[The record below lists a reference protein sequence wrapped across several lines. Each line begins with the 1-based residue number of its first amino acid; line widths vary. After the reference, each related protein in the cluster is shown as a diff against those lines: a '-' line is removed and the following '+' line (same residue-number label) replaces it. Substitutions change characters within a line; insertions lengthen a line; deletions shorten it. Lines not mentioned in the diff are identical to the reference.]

1 MRHDDTNTM
10 TKETT
15 LCATLGIDRKELRT
29 ARQNGIYEYGEDYAK
44 VGSSICWTDAG
55 KRKLAGVADVEV
67 TDLEPEDGEERTAV
81 VLRAKIFNHRLIR
94 CDVEGIEE
102 PQIVNV
108 GDNRLYRPGDE
119 ILVERRG
126 NGWRGTRKP
135 KSQMRS

>member
-1 MRHDDTNTM
+1 M

-29 ARQNGIYEYGEDYAK
+29 ARQDGTYTEGEDFAK

-55 KRKLAGVADVEV
+55 KRKLAMIADVDV
-67 TDLEPEDGEERTAV
+67 ADLEPEDGEERNAV
-81 VLRAKIFNHRLIR
+81 VLKRRVFNPRLVK
-94 CDVEGIEE
+94 CDVEGIEKE
-102 PQIVNV
+102 QVVNV
-108 GDNRLYRPGDE
+108 GENRLYRPGDQ
-119 ILVERRG
+119 ILVERKG

>member
-1 MRHDDTNTM
+1 M

-55 KRKLAGVADVEV
+55 KRKLAMIADVDV
-67 TDLEPEDGEERTAV
+67 ADLEPEDGEERNAV
-81 VLRAKIFNHRLIR
+81 VLKRRVFNPKLVK
-94 CDVEGIEE
+94 CDVEGIEKE
-102 PQIVNV
+102 QVVNV
-108 GDNRLYRPGDE
+108 GDNRLYRPGDQ
-119 ILVERRG
+119 IFVERRG

>member
-1 MRHDDTNTM
+1 MNAL

-15 LCATLGIDRKELRT
+15 LCATLGLDRKELRT
-29 ARQNGIYEYGEDYAK
+29 ARQDGTYTEGEDFAK

-55 KRKLAGVADVEV
+55 KRKLAMIAEVDVA
-67 TDLEPEDGEERTAV
+67 DLEPEDGEERGAV
-81 VLRAKIFNHRLIR
+81 VLKARIFNHRLIR
-94 CDVEGIEE
+94 CDVEGIKE

-108 GDNRLYRPGDE
+108 GENRLYRPGDQ

-135 KSQMRS
+135 KAQMRG